1 MDKSKLIGSLPE
13 FVYNQ
18 LPIIINKYEINNQLR
33 LSHFLAQCSHESGNF
48 KIVTENLNYSVEG
61 LINTF
66 RKYFPTIGMAK
77 LYEKNPQKIAN
88 LVYANRMGNTNTNDG
103 YFYRGRGY
111 IQLTG
116 KINYTN
122 FSNSIGENCVNNPDL
137 VATKY
142 PLASAAWF
150 FYSNKLHLIAD
161 LGPTND
167 VVTKITKKV
176 NGGTNG
182 LSERIKE
189 FKKYYSL
196 IK

>member
-1 MDKSKLIGSLPE
+1 MDKSKLVGILPE

-18 LPIIINKYEINNQLR
+18 LPIIISKYEINNPLR
-33 LSHFLAQCSHESGNF
+33 LSHFLAQCSHESGKF
-48 KIVTENLNYSVEG
+48 KIVTENLNYSAQG
-61 LINTF
+61 LFNTF
-66 RKYFPTIGMAK
+66 NKYFPNISIAK

-116 KINYTN
+116 KINYIN
-122 FSNSIGENCVNNPDL
+122 FSNSIADDCVKNPDL
-137 VATKY
+137 VAIKY
-142 PLASAAWF
+142 PLVSAAWF

-161 LGPTND
+161 LGSTDD
-167 VVTKITKKV
+167 VIIKITKKV
-176 NGGTNG
+176 NGGING
-182 LSERIKE
+182 LSERIIE
-189 FKKYYSL
+189 FKKYYNL

>member
-18 LPIIINKYEINNQLR
+18 LPIIINKYEINSQLR

-48 KIVTENLNYSVEG
+48 KIVTENLNYSAEG

-66 RKYFPTIGMAK
+66 SKYFPTIGIAK

-88 LVYANRMGNTNTNDG
+88 LVYSNRMGNTNNNDG

-122 FSNSIGENCVNNPDL
+122 FSNSIGENCIDNPDL
-137 VATKY
+137 LATKY
-142 PLASAAWF
+142 PLVSAAWF
-150 FYSNKLHLIAD
+150 FYINKLHLIAD
-161 LGPTND
+161 LGPTDD